1 MTTKAELLKLVR
13 LNCSECLGGHR
24 AHLNLSVN
32 NPSEIEG
39 CTGRECVYFDFRFGK
54 DPYPNKNKSRASQE
68 RYLSGATG
76 LKRKSE
82 NQGTGEGIING
93 SETG

>member
-39 CTGRECVYFDFRFGK
+39 CTSPACSLFPYRFGK
-54 DPYPNKNKSRASQE
+54 DPSPSKGGRDMSQNLGVYSRPGGSK
-68 RYLSGATG
+68 R
-76 LKRKSE
+76 LKESDLDVFLVPE
-82 NQGTGEGIING
+82 EAA
-93 SETG
+93 